1 MKTFLTLSIAFSLLL
16 NVFAQSDSSGLPVT
30 WDQNTGYDAG
40 KLVISNGSTY
50 LALQTVPNGTPL
62 TSTSFWVSLDSQVP
76 ATTTVPELPK
86 DANGNVVTP
95 DVTQVASL
103 TTPTNNTDTN
113 DTTTPSDDPDLPN
126 AGSTDVV
133 LGGISTTGFISGNGG
148 RLSAGFAISGGEMT
162 VLTTGKGAKEYL
174 STGVLQD
181 TLNDPKMEIKG
192 LSGGG
197 WVSQHSDLNWKT
209 GSYFSQLNTTGFF
222 AQYEDDDT
230 GIYEALPANNYLA
243 EITSTDGDS
252 GGTLVEVYET
262 YGYWNSNYT
271 GSKLEGISTNG
282 YVQAGTE
289 PGQRMTAGVALR
301 NFGTDA
307 NATKRLIVMAKWS
320 TYVPSNDTDPNNDF
334 DILDDPKIEVTDV
347 NKNILAQNDNWGT
360 LPASVKTAVT
370 TTGLMN
376 GFRDDKDAAVIVN
389 LPGSGVYFVNV
400 YSADSDSG
408 GALVEVY
415 DLDALEAKYGWN
427 LGN

>member
-1 MKTFLTLSIAFSLLL
+1 MKITNITSIFLVLTSFSFGIPEAWKSSTTYSKDDVVLYPEGSSAKNYIALQSGSGQQPDTSSAFWSLLD
-16 NVFAQSDSSGLPVT
+16 NVAASFTAPPGDP
-30 WDQNTGYDAG
+30 
-40 KLVISNGSTY
+40 STF
-50 LALQTVPNGTPL
+50 TTP
-62 TSTSFWVSLDSQVP
+62 
-76 ATTTVPELPK
+76 
-86 DANGNVVTP
+86 DANEVSNLANP
-95 DVTQVASL
+95 
-103 TTPTNNTDTN
+103 DTN
-113 DTTTPSDDPDLPN
+113 DTSSSDDPDLPN

-209 GSYFSQLNTTGFF
+209 GSYFSQLNATGFF

-334 DILDDPKIEVTDV
+334 DILDDPKIEVTDA

-400 YSADSDSG
+400 YSAD
-408 GALVEVY
+408 
-415 DLDALEAKYGWN
+415 K
-427 LGN
+427 

>member
-1 MKTFLTLSIAFSLLL
+1 M
-16 NVFAQSDSSGLPVT
+16 
-30 WDQNTGYDAG
+30 
-40 KLVISNGSTY
+40 
-50 LALQTVPNGTPL
+50 
-62 TSTSFWVSLDSQVP
+62 
-76 ATTTVPELPK
+76 
-86 DANGNVVTP
+86 
-95 DVTQVASL
+95 
-103 TTPTNNTDTN
+103 
-113 DTTTPSDDPDLPN
+113 PN

-174 STGVLQD
+174 STGILQD

-192 LSGGG
+192 LTGGG
-197 WVSQHSDLNWKT
+197 WVSQHSDFNWKT
-209 GSYFSQLNTTGFF
+209 GSYFSQLNNTGFF

-230 GIYEALPANNYLA
+230 GIYEALAANNYLA

-262 YGYWNSNYT
+262 YGYWNSTYT

-282 YVQAGTE
+282 FVQTGTE

-301 NFGTDA
+301 NFGTDV

-320 TYVPSNDTDPNNDF
+320 TYVPSNDNDPNNDF
-334 DILDDPKIEVTDV
+334 DILDDPKIEVTDA
-347 NKNILAQNDNWGT
+347 NKNILAQNDNWRT

-370 TTGLMN
+370 TTGLMT

>member
-1 MKTFLTLSIAFSLLL
+1 MKHRFPHILLLCFLASASLQVAIAAGIPDLWNQNTSYSSGDFVIDGGVTYQASKDVPSGVTISSTEYWSSLESIAASL
-16 NVFAQSDSSGLPVT
+16 NNP
-30 WDQNTGYDAG
+30 
-40 KLVISNGSTY
+40 
-50 LALQTVPNGTPL
+50 GTPP
-62 TSTSFWVSLDSQVP
+62 S
-76 ATTTVPELPK
+76 E
-86 DANGNVVTP
+86 TP
-95 DVTQVASL
+95 NPD
-103 TTPTNNTDTN
+103 
-113 DTTTPSDDPDLPN
+113 DTTNLQPPADDNDVGGGTGGDPADDPDLPN

-133 LGGISTTGFISGNGG
+133 LGGISTTGYISGNGG
-148 RLSAGFAISGGEMT
+148 RLSAGFAIGGGDMT

-181 TLNDPKMEIKG
+181 TLNDPKMEIKA

-197 WVSQHSDLNWKT
+197 WVSQYSDLNWKT
-209 GSYFSQLNTTGFF
+209 GNYLNQLTTTGFF

-230 GIYEALPANNYLA
+230 GIYETLPTNNYLA

-262 YGYWNSNYT
+262 YGYWHSNNT

-282 YVQAGTE
+282 FVLAGTE

-301 NFGTDA
+301 NFGTDVA
-307 NATKRLIVMAKWS
+307 ATKRVIVMAKWS
-320 TYVPSNDTDPNNDF
+320 TYVPQNDNEGTGNDF

-347 NKNILAQNDNWGT
+347 NKVVLAENDNWGT
-360 LPASVKTAVT
+360 LPTSVKTAIT
-370 TTGLMN
+370 TTGLMT
-376 GFRDDKDAAVIVN
+376 GFREDKDAAVIVN
-389 LPGSGVYFVNV
+389 LPGNGVYFMNV
-400 YSADSDSG
+400 YSADGDSG